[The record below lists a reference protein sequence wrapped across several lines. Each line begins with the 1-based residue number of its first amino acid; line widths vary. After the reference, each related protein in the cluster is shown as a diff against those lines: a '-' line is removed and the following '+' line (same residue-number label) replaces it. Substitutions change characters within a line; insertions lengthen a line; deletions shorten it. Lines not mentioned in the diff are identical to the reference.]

1 MLKAAINMLVYAAAL
16 LVIGV
21 VAYLAAPTG
30 ASAATAL
37 IIPSVAAA
45 LMITAAVLAIMGKAS
60 IAKGNGPGKP
70 GTLGL
75 NLAILLPLLFT
86 LAFAFRAL
94 PATSAYLE
102 AKGALSSGNL
112 LEQAETLIDDKGQK
126 ALQKDYLVVALWSL
140 TALSAFAFAT
150 MLTTRPKLEKVTKP
164 AKSDKPED

>member
-45 LMITAAVLAIMGKAS
+45 LMIACAVMTIMGATS
-60 IAKGNGPGKP
+60 TAKGKGPGKP
-70 GTLGL
+70 GTLGV

-94 PATSAYLE
+94 PATGAYLE
-102 AKGALSSGNL
+102 AKGALSSGNVI
-112 LEQAETLIDDKGQK
+112 EQAETLIDDKGRK

-140 TALSAFAFAT
+140 TALSGFAFAT
-150 MLTTRPKLEKVTKP
+150 MLTTRPKLEKV
-164 AKSDKPED
+164 AKAAKTDNPED